1 MALDVERQEPNA
13 CTGFV
18 TGNTR
23 VLLLKSNTS
32 VLQKPCKFAGLF
44 FWVDQIFKIGY
55 NHTMKLEIN
64 EVLQWAG
71 AVFIIAGHSLNAMGP
86 SVYPYNILAF
96 FVGTILFFAWTIRVA
111 NKPQMLVNVVALG
124 IGLVG
129 LVKAFG

>member
-1 MALDVERQEPNA
+1 
-13 CTGFV
+13 
-18 TGNTR
+18 
-23 VLLLKSNTS
+23 
-32 VLQKPCKFAGLF
+32 
-44 FWVDQIFKIGY
+44 
-55 NHTMKLEIN
+55 MKLEIN
-64 EVLQWAG
+64 EILQWTG

-86 SVYPYNILAF
+86 EVYPYNILAF

>member
-1 MALDVERQEPNA
+1 
-13 CTGFV
+13 
-18 TGNTR
+18 
-23 VLLLKSNTS
+23 
-32 VLQKPCKFAGLF
+32 
-44 FWVDQIFKIGY
+44 
-55 NHTMKLEIN
+55 MKLEIN